1 MQEKID
7 NNYVIPRDSDVH
19 ENQLLTMIKYGH
31 YCYGEQMPGFYSH
44 RHHKHKSPFFFIYK
58 IKTRKRPM
66 LFKSTMHRSS
76 GEAYK
81 CSKCKYLR
89 PTPVQRNLNLE
100 PEPKNLG
107 GAGVGGGQFMVILD
121 AQQGCGITIPV
132 ISKTCF
138 SS

>member
-1 MQEKID
+1 
-7 NNYVIPRDSDVH
+7 
-19 ENQLLTMIKYGH
+19 
-31 YCYGEQMPGFYSH
+31 
-44 RHHKHKSPFFFIYK
+44 
-58 IKTRKRPM
+58 M

-107 GAGVGGGQFMVILD
+107 GAGRKGVVHGDF
-121 AQQGCGITIPV
+121 GCTTRLWNHHA
-132 ISKTCF
+132 SDL
-138 SS
+138 